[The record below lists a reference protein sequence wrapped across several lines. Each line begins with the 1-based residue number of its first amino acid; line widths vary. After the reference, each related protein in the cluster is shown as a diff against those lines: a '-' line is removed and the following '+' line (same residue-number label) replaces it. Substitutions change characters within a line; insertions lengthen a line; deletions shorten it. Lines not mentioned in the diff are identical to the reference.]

1 MAHTIRY
8 EIGTHVLELSATS
21 SRWRATV
28 DGTSLDR
35 WFMSS
40 ADAWTAGVTEALRME
55 ENKVCLFAGRDEPG
69 RTA

>member
-8 EIGTHVLELSATS
+8 EIGAHVLELCGTS

-28 DGTSLDR
+28 DGVCLDR

-40 ADAWTAGVTEALRME
+40 SDAWTAGVTEALRVE
-55 ENKVCLFAGRDEPG
+55 EDKVCLFVGSVEPSRIG
-69 RTA
+69 